1 MTSFSSYPN
10 LKEYLAREAQAAM
23 PTRTDVGLGVAAV
36 LSWVGASLGIIVAS
50 RAAERITPVE
60 AILFFFVSGFVVLG
74 GSAVWVGSRIAKRR
88 AQRPDV
94 VAQARPVSR
103 KLHLSLMS
111 RRLHREL
118 HPAVVELLEGSAA
131 QWKRVRTTFDSPFW
145 TRRDLPD
152 EMRKLKERALLAA
165 DVAMAEIVLTLHP
178 TYRPAGNPDWRDAL
192 EGVLD
197 QLGIAASSRRADNLP
212 PEFFEAD
219 NLAGQLRD
227 LADEVGRISKDQ
239 SVHMPRAQESLRDV
253 LKDLREYQTAQSE
266 LDEELRG

>member
-1 MTSFSSYPN
+1 MTSSSSYPN
-10 LKEYLAREAQAAM
+10 LREYLSREAQTNV
-23 PTRTDVGLGVAAV
+23 PTPADLGWSIGALLGWIGLSIGVVFVG
-36 LSWVGASLGIIVAS
+36 
-50 RAAERITPVE
+50 RAAERLTV
-60 AILFFFVSGFVVLG
+60 AAAVLFLVFGTIAVAGGAALWVYSRVV
-74 GSAVWVGSRIAKRR
+74 KRR
-88 AQRPDV
+88 AIGPDV
-94 VAQARPVSR
+94 VAQARPVSQ
-103 KLHLSLMS
+103 KLHGSLMS
-111 RRLHREL
+111 RRIHREL

-145 TRRDLPD
+145 NRRDLPD
-152 EMRKLKERALLAA
+152 DMGKLKQRGLLAA

-197 QLGIAASSRRADNLP
+197 QLGISASARRADALP

-239 SVHMPRAQESLRDV
+239 SITMPRAEESLRDV

-266 LDEELRG
+266 LDNELRG